1 VSRLPPPPGRASDA
15 LASAAL
21 RAVGAIAAAEGH
33 PLGNLARA
41 GAGAGA
47 DARAGSAPDVVV
59 IVVLLVAAALA
70 AAAAGLIILRR
81 RFTS

>member
-1 VSRLPPPPGRASDA
+1 
-15 LASAAL
+15 
-21 RAVGAIAAAEGH
+21 VGAIAAAEGH
-33 PLGNLARA
+33 PLGNLG